1 MRVGIGLPAAVPDA
15 DMTLLG
21 GWAAEAERAGFASA

>member
-1 MRVGIGLPAAVPDA
+1 MRLGIGLPAAVPEA

-21 GWAAEAERAGFASA
+21 RRAAEAERA